1 MLVLQSV
8 LVGIFSAGLI
18 LGTLSYIAHFRK
30 TFPEHFVSLY
40 YGRHLNA
47 DEVHTILQAY
57 AEEKEAVCAA
67 LASNLIFNKG
77 TISEDNIT
85 STRNSIAD
93 HSASRYRRQK

>member
-1 MLVLQSV
+1 MFLLASV
-8 LVGIFSAGLI
+8 SAGLI
-18 LGTLSYIAHFRK
+18 LGTLSYIGHFRK

-47 DEVHTILQAY
+47 DEVHTILLQAY

-93 HSASRYRRQK
+93 YSANRHKRVRQ